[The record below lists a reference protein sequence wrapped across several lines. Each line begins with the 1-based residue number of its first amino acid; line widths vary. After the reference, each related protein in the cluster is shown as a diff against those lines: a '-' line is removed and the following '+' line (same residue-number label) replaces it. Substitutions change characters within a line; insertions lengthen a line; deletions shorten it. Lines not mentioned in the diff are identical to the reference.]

1 MKKRL
6 LATALVLMLTL
17 TLLPTAAFATEG
29 EDDTSLGTTWGLC
42 VKCKKTTTFEILEV
56 VRSPIME
63 HDRVYH
69 WVKAQCKTCGNEQT
83 FHPDG
88 ALGSHS
94 GGTETPTCTTGKTCD
109 KCGEEYGI
117 LGHDWGAWQSKGDNK
132 THVRTCKRDGCDAI
146 DTENC
151 GGDGTATCVTA
162 GTCTGCG
169 GQYYGGHSFP
179 KTWKWSSDPAVERD
193 AESHWLRCLNCEE
206 GKAHES
212 NHSFSPGN
220 MYLKSAA
227 TCSSKAVYY
236 KNCSSC
242 YYKGT
247 DTYVYEWGQLD
258 PENHDGGTEIK
269 NAKAATCTEK
279 GYTGDTH
286 CKGCGV
292 KLSDGTDIPA
302 LDHDWAAATCTTPK
316 TCKVCKVTE
325 GNALDHNWG
334 KWTANGDGTHTRV
347 CSRDKSHS
355 ENGKCSGGKA
365 DCCHK
370 AKCEVC
376 GGAYGSL
383 APDNHSDLKHFPA
396 KRATTHA
403 EGSIE
408 YWYCSGCGKY
418 YKDAGAT
425 KEITQKDTVIRKR
438 RSSSGSTTDDK
449 TIESPKTGDAG
460 IALYIGMAALSL
472 TGGAWLRR
480 KEQ

>member
-6 LATALVLMLTL
+6 LAIALALMLTL
-17 TLLPTAAFATEG
+17 TLLPVMALEAAA
-29 EDDTSLGTTWGLC
+29 DDGQSLGTLGQTC
-42 VKCKKTTTFEILEV
+42 PV
-56 VRSPIME
+56 
-63 HDRVYH
+63 
-69 WVKAQCKTCGNEQT
+69 CKTEQNLKIIGYVWKKDGFQVNEKQHWLHVLCPSCKQDGYLAGEDHIGGN
-83 FHPDG
+83 
-88 ALGSHS
+88 
-94 GGTETPTCTTGKTCD
+94 ETPTCTTGKICE
-109 KCGEEYGI
+109 KCGAQYGI
-117 LGHDWGAWQSKGDNK
+117 LGHDWGAWQSNNDNK
-132 THVRTCKRDGCDAI
+132 THTRSCQREGCNEV
-146 DTENC
+146 DTASC
-151 GGDGTATCVTA
+151 GGDGNATCVTQ

-169 GQYYGGHSFP
+169 QQYYGGHSFP
-179 KTWKWSSDPAVERD
+179 ERWKWDSDTDVGRD
-193 AESHWLRCLNCEE
+193 AEYHWVRCLHCEE
-206 GKAHES
+206 GKAHMS
-212 NHSFSPGN
+212 THSFSPGN

-227 TCSSKAVYY
+227 TCISPPVYY
-236 KNCSSC
+236 KNCFAC

-247 DTYVYEWGQLD
+247 DTYVYQWGQLD
-258 PENHDGGTEIK
+258 PNNHDGGTEVK

-292 KLSDGTDIPA
+292 KLSDGTDTPA
-302 LDHDWAAATCTTPK
+302 LDHDW
-316 TCKVCKVTE
+316 
-325 GNALDHNWG
+325 G
-334 KWTANGDGTHTRV
+334 KWTSNGDGTHTRT

-396 KRATTHA
+396 KKATTHA

-438 RSSSGSTTDDK
+438 RSSSGSTIDDK

-472 TGGAWLRR
+472 TGGVWLRR
-480 KEQ
+480 KNP

>member
-1 MKKRL
+1 MKFIK
-6 LATALVLMLTL
+6 
-17 TLLPTAAFATEG
+17 
-29 EDDTSLGTTWGLC
+29 
-42 VKCKKTTTFEILEV
+42 
-56 VRSPIME
+56 SPIAKY
-63 HDRVYH
+63 DPDYH
-69 WVKAQCKTCGNEQT
+69 WIRIQCPNCNRIDEV
-83 FHPDG
+83 HPSG

-94 GGTETPTCTTGKTCD
+94 GGNETPTCTTGKTCE
-109 KCGEEYGI
+109 KCGGEYGK
-117 LGHDWGAWQSKGDNK
+117 LGHDWGDWQSNNDNK
-132 THVRTCKRDGCDAI
+132 THTRSCKRDGCNAVDRAS
-146 DTENC
+146 C
-151 GGDGTATCVTA
+151 GGDGAATCVTL

-169 GQYYGGHSFP
+169 QQYYGEHSFP
-179 KTWKWSSDPAVERD
+179 ARWDWRSDTDVGRD
-193 AESHWLRCLNCEE
+193 AEYHWVRCLHCEE
-206 GKAHES
+206 GKAHRS
-212 NHSFSPGN
+212 THSFSPGN

-227 TCSSKAVYY
+227 TCISPPVYY

-247 DTYVYEWGQLD
+247 DTYVYQWGQLD
-258 PENHDGGTEIK
+258 PTKHDGGTEIK

-292 KLSDGTDIPA
+292 KLSDGTDTPA
-302 LDHDWAAATCTTPK
+302 LDHDW
-316 TCKVCKVTE
+316 
-325 GNALDHNWG
+325 G
-334 KWTANGDGTHTRV
+334 KWTSNGDGTHTRT

-376 GGAYGSL
+376 GGAYGSF
-383 APDNHSDLKHFPA
+383 ASDNHSDLKHFPA

-438 RSSSGSTTDDK
+438 RSSSGSTTGDK

-460 IALYIGMAALSL
+460 IVLYIGMAALSL
-472 TGGAWLRR
+472 TGGVWLRR

>member
-1 MKKRL
+1 MKFIK
-6 LATALVLMLTL
+6 
-17 TLLPTAAFATEG
+17 
-29 EDDTSLGTTWGLC
+29 
-42 VKCKKTTTFEILEV
+42 
-56 VRSPIME
+56 SPIAKY
-63 HDRVYH
+63 DPDYH
-69 WVKAQCKTCGNEQT
+69 WIRIQCPNCNRIDEV
-83 FHPDG
+83 HPSG

-94 GGTETPTCTTGKTCD
+94 GGTETPTCTRGKTCE
-109 KCGEEYGI
+109 KCGEEYGK
-117 LGHDWGAWQSKGDNK
+117 LGHDWSSWQSNNDNK
-132 THVRTCKRDGCDAI
+132 THTRSCQRDGCTAVE
-146 DTENC
+146 TASC
-151 GGDGTATCVTA
+151 GGDGAATCVKL

-169 GQYYGGHSFP
+169 GQYYGGHSSP
-179 KTWKWSSDPAVERD
+179 ARWDWRSDTDVGRD
-193 AESHWLRCLNCEE
+193 AEYHWVRCLHCEE
-206 GKAHES
+206 GKAHRS
-212 NHSFSPGN
+212 THSFSPGN

-227 TCSSKAVYY
+227 TCISLPVYY
-236 KNCSSC
+236 TNCSTC

-247 DTYVYEWGQLD
+247 DTYVYQWGQLD
-258 PENHDGGTEIK
+258 PENHDGGTELK

-292 KLSDGTDIPA
+292 KLFDGKDTPA
-302 LDHDWAAATCTTPK
+302 LDHD
-316 TCKVCKVTE
+316 
-325 GNALDHNWG
+325 WG

-403 EGSIE
+403 EGNIE

-425 KEITQKDTVIRKR
+425 KEITQKDTAIRKR

-449 TIESPKTGDAG
+449 TIESPKTGDAD

-472 TGGAWLRR
+472 TGGVWLRR

>member
-6 LATALVLMLTL
+6 LAIVLVLMLTL
-17 TLLPTAAFATEG
+17 TLLPTAAYATEG
-29 EDDTSLGTTWGLC
+29 GENTQNEIIRRTCSLCKQYCDQEIIRYTPNAGWGTDNELHYVT
-42 VKCKKTTTFEILEV
+42 VKCSNCRKENTFRDSAYKYSL
-56 VRSPIME
+56 
-63 HDRVYH
+63 H
-69 WVKAQCKTCGNEQT
+69 T
-83 FHPDG
+83 
-88 ALGSHS
+88 
-94 GGTETPTCTTGKTCD
+94 GGTETPTCTMGKTCE
-109 KCGEEYGI
+109 KCGGEYGI

-132 THVRTCKRDGCDAI
+132 THTRTCQREGCNEV
-146 DTENC
+146 DTANC
-151 GGDGTATCVTA
+151 GGDGAATCVTQ

-179 KTWKWSSDPAVERD
+179 KTWKWDSDPAVERD
-193 AESHWLRCLNCEE
+193 ADKHWLRCSNCGE
-206 GKAHES
+206 GKAYES
-212 NHSFSPGN
+212 NHSFGPGN

-227 TCSSKAVYY
+227 TCISPPVYY
-236 KNCSSC
+236 TSCGTC

-247 DTYVYEWGQLD
+247 DTYVDQWGQLD
-258 PENHDGGTEIK
+258 PTKHDGGTERK

-292 KLSDGTDIPA
+292 KLSDGTDTPA
-302 LDHDWAAATCTTPK
+302 LDHDW
-316 TCKVCKVTE
+316 
-325 GNALDHNWG
+325 G
-334 KWTANGDGTHTRV
+334 KWTSNGDGTHTRV

-396 KRATTHA
+396 KWATAHA
-403 EGSIE
+403 EGNIE

-425 KEITQKDTVIRKR
+425 REITQKDTVIRRR
-438 RSSSGSTTDDK
+438 RSSSGSATDDK

-480 KEQ
+480 RRP

>member
-6 LATALVLMLTL
+6 FAILLALTLAL
-17 TLLPTAAFATEG
+17 TLLPGMTAYAAADDGQSPETFRIECRNCREVRNLEIIEYIGKLDGYPANEQQHWLHTRCPVCHQEDYYLG
-29 EDDTSLGTTWGLC
+29 EDHT
-42 VKCKKTTTFEILEV
+42 
-56 VRSPIME
+56 
-63 HDRVYH
+63 
-69 WVKAQCKTCGNEQT
+69 
-83 FHPDG
+83 
-88 ALGSHS
+88 
-94 GGTETPTCTTGKTCD
+94 GGTETPTCTTGKTCE
-109 KCGEEYGI
+109 KCFGEYGK
-117 LGHDWGAWQSKGDNK
+117 LGHDWGAWQSSGDNK
-132 THVRTCKRDGCDAI
+132 THTRSCQREGCTAV
-146 DTENC
+146 DTANC
-151 GGDGTATCVTA
+151 SGDGAATCVTQ
-162 GTCTGCG
+162 GKCTVCG
-169 GQYYGGHSFP
+169 QQYYGEHTFP
-179 KTWKWSSDPAVERD
+179 LRWDWRLDTDIGRD
-193 AESHWLRCLNCEE
+193 AEYHWVRCLHCEE
-206 GKAHES
+206 GKAHMS
-212 NHSFSPGN
+212 THSFSPGN

-227 TCSSKAVYY
+227 TCISPPVYY

-247 DTYVYEWGQLD
+247 DTYVYQWGQLD
-258 PENHDGGTEIK
+258 PTNHDGGTEEK

-286 CKGCGV
+286 CKGCGI
-292 KLSDGTDIPA
+292 KLSDGTDTPA
-302 LDHDWAAATCTTPK
+302 LDHDW
-316 TCKVCKVTE
+316 
-325 GNALDHNWG
+325 G
-334 KWTANGDGTHTRV
+334 KWTSNGDGTHTRT

-376 GGAYGSL
+376 GSAYGSF
-383 APDNHSDLKHFPA
+383 ASDNHSDLKHFPA

-438 RSSSGSTTDDK
+438 RSSSGSTTGDK

-460 IALYIGMAALSL
+460 IVLYIGMAALSL
-472 TGGAWLRR
+472 TGGVWLRR

>member
-6 LATALVLMLTL
+6 LAIALALMLAL
-17 TLLPTAAFATEG
+17 TLLPVTAYADDEG
-29 EDDTSLGTTWGLC
+29 SADLGTITQ
-42 VKCKKTTTFEILEV
+42 
-56 VRSPIME
+56 
-63 HDRVYH
+63 Y
-69 WVKAQCKTCGNEQT
+69 CKTCNKITTWNILAYIPTPISSKPDPDYHWIRIQCQNCDRMDET
-83 FHPDG
+83 HPSG

-94 GGTETPTCTTGKTCD
+94 GGTETPTCTTGKICE
-109 KCGEEYGI
+109 KCGAQYGI
-117 LGHDWGAWQSKGDNK
+117 LGHDWGDWQSNNDNK
-132 THVRTCKRDGCDAI
+132 THIRSCQRDGCNAV
-146 DTENC
+146 DTANC
-151 GGDGTATCVTA
+151 GGDGTATCVTM
-162 GTCTGCG
+162 GTCTVCG
-169 GQYYGGHSFP
+169 QQYYGGHTFP
-179 KTWKWSSDPAVERD
+179 ARWDWRSDTDVGRD
-193 AESHWLRCLNCEE
+193 AEYHWVRCLHCEE
-206 GKAHES
+206 GKAHRS
-212 NHSFSPGN
+212 THSFSPGN

-227 TCSSKAVYY
+227 TCISNAVYY
-236 KNCSSC
+236 TNCASC

-247 DTYVYEWGQLD
+247 DTYQWGQLD
-258 PENHDGGTEIK
+258 PENHDGGTELK

-292 KLSDGTDIPA
+292 KLFDGKDTPA
-302 LDHDWAAATCTTPK
+302 LDHDW
-316 TCKVCKVTE
+316 
-325 GNALDHNWG
+325 G
-334 KWTANGDGTHTRV
+334 KWTSNGDGTHTRT

-396 KRATTHA
+396 KRATAHA

-425 KEITQKDTVIRKR
+425 KEITQKDTAIRKR
-438 RSSSGSTTDDK
+438 RSSSGSTTGDK
-449 TIESPKTGDAG
+449 AIESPKTGDAG
-460 IALYIGMAALSL
+460 IALYIGMSALSL

>member
-6 LATALVLMLTL
+6 FAILLALTLAL
-17 TLLPTAAFATEG
+17 TLLPVTAYADDEG
-29 EDDTSLGTTWGLC
+29 SADLGTIKYPCDT
-42 VKCKKTTTFEILEV
+42 CKTNTNWKILKFIK
-56 VRSPIME
+56 SPIAKY
-63 HDRVYH
+63 DPDYH
-69 WVKAQCKTCGNEQT
+69 WIRIQCPNCNRIDEV
-83 FHPDG
+83 HPSG

-94 GGTETPTCTTGKTCD
+94 GGTETPTCTTGKTCE
-109 KCGEEYGI
+109 KCGGEYGK

-132 THVRTCKRDGCDAI
+132 THIRTCKRDGCDAVE
-146 DTENC
+146 TEDC

-162 GTCTGCG
+162 GTCAVCG
-169 GQYYGGHSFP
+169 GPYYGGHNFA
-179 KTWKWSSDPAVERD
+179 KYWDSDANT
-193 AESHWLRCLNCEE
+193 HWYPCLNENCEE
-206 GKAHES
+206 RKDVEDHWFVQS
-212 NHSFSPGN
+212 HDKSL
-220 MYLKSAA
+220 LKSEA
-227 TCSSKAVYY
+227 TCISPAVYY
-236 KNCSSC
+236 ENCAYC
-242 YYKGT
+242 LYKGT
-247 DTYVYEWGQLD
+247 NTFVDTWWGTN
-258 PENHDGGTEIK
+258 PNNHDGGTEVK

-292 KLSDGTDIPA
+292 KLSDGTD
-302 LDHDWAAATCTTPK
+302 TP
-316 TCKVCKVTE
+316 
-325 GNALDHNWG
+325 ALDHNWG
-334 KWTANGDGTHTRV
+334 KWTSNGDGTHTRV

-383 APDNHSDLKHFPA
+383 ASDNHSDLKHFPP

-403 EGSIE
+403 EGNTE

-460 IALYIGMAALSL
+460 IVLYIGMAALSL
-472 TGGAWLRR
+472 TGGVWLRR

>member
-1 MKKRL
+1 MIKRL
-6 LATALVLMLTL
+6 LAIVLVLMLAL

-42 VKCKKTTTFEILEV
+42 VKCEKITTFEILEV

-69 WVKAQCKTCGNEQT
+69 WVKAQCTTCGNEQT

-117 LGHDWGAWQSKGDNK
+117 LGHDWSAWQSNNDNK
-132 THVRTCKRDGCDAI
+132 THTRSCKRDGCNAVDRAS
-146 DTENC
+146 C
-151 GGDGTATCVTA
+151 GGDGAATCVTL
-162 GTCTGCG
+162 GTCTDCG
-169 GQYYGGHSFP
+169 GPYYGGHNFA
-179 KTWKWSSDPAVERD
+179 KYWDSDANT
-193 AESHWLRCLNCEE
+193 HWYPCLNENC
-206 GKAHES
+206 KARKDVEDHWFVQS
-212 NHSFSPGN
+212 N

-227 TCSSKAVYY
+227 TCISNAVYY
-236 KNCSSC
+236 TNCASC

-247 DTYVYEWGQLD
+247 DTYVYQWGRLD
-258 PENHDGGTEIK
+258 PNNHDGGTEEK
-269 NAKAATCTEK
+269 NTKAATCTEK

-286 CKGCGV
+286 CKGCDV
-292 KLSDGTDIPA
+292 KLSVGTD
-302 LDHDWAAATCTTPK
+302 TP
-316 TCKVCKVTE
+316 
-325 GNALDHNWG
+325 ALDHNWG
-334 KWTANGDGTHTRV
+334 KWTANGDGTHTRT

-383 APDNHSDLKHFPA
+383 ASDNHSDLKHVPA
-396 KRATTHA
+396 KRSTTRT

-418 YKDAGAT
+418 FRDAAAT
-425 KEITQKDTVIRKR
+425 KEITKADTVIAKR
-438 RSSSGSTTDDK
+438 SGNSGFTGATTGDK
-449 TIESPKTGDAG
+449 AIESPKTGDAG
-460 IALYIGMAALSL
+460 IVLYIGMAALSL
-472 TGGAWLRR
+472 TGGVWLRR